1 MKEVRTPEPQ
11 FSTEMILANR
21 IIEACKVS
29 GATTSECIKA
39 LEIAITVL
47 PDDLPLV
54 NRLKRRKNGK

>member
-11 FSTEMILANR
+11 FPTEMVLANR
-21 IIEACKVS
+21 IVEACKLS
-29 GATTSECIKA
+29 GAITVECIKA
-39 LEIAITVL
+39 LEIAVTVL